1 MFLRITRGSY
11 LLETEADVTRIVE
24 ELLVPA
30 MRELPGFQH
39 YYGGVNRATGAIVAV
54 SLWDT
59 EDHANFPREA
69 LAGTVPALL
78 GKGVRLELAEIYDVL
93 VDA

>member
-11 LLETEADVTRIVE
+11 LPETEADVRQIVE
-24 ELLVPA
+24 ELMIPA
-30 MRELPGFQH
+30 LRGLPGFQH
-39 YYGGVNRATGAIVAV
+39 YYGGVNRSTGALVAV
-54 SLWDT
+54 SVWDT
-59 EDHANFPREA
+59 EEHANFPREA
-69 LAGTVPALL
+69 LAGTVPALV